1 MGAVF
6 KREMGAY
13 FSSAIG
19 YVFLGIYLALSGF
32 YFVMSTFYSGSLDL
46 ASLFSIIQIFLLV
59 LIPLLTMKMWSEEKK
74 MKTDQALLT
83 APQSLLKITMGKYLA
98 AFTVFAIAVSSSIL
112 YTIVLAFF
120 GKLELL
126 VIIGNIFGLLLLGG
140 AMIAI
145 GMFVSNLTENQVV
158 AAVGTIGILIILQL
172 VGSIP
177 LDSIGVTFIK
187 NALTW
192 FFAGISIYSRFQGFS
207 QGLFNYA
214 DAIYYL
220 SVIAIFVFLTVRF
233 LEIRRWK

>member
-19 YVFLGIYLALSGF
+19 YVFLGIYLFLSG
-32 YFVMSTFYSGSLDL
+32 YLFVMSTFFSGSLDMV
-46 ASLFSIIQIFLLV
+46 SLFSTIQIFLLILV
-59 LIPLLTMKMWSEEKK
+59 PLLTMKMWSEEKK
-74 MKTDQALLT
+74 LKTDQALLT
-83 APQSLLKITMGKYLA
+83 APVSLLQITLGKYFA
-98 AFTVFAIAVSSSIL
+98 AFAVFGIAVSSSIL
-112 YTIVLAFF
+112 YTIILSFF

-145 GMFVSNLTENQVV
+145 GMFISNLTENQVV
-158 AAVGTIGILIILQL
+158 AAVGTIGVLIILQL

-177 LDSIGVTFIK
+177 LDSIGITWIK
-187 NALTW
+187 NALTS
-192 FFAGISIYSRFQGFS
+192 FFTAISIYSRFQGFS